1 MMKPENPN
9 LRTVE
14 SGPAVAAEPGPPHDL
29 QAKRKLAGAFLANR
43 QYTAAATQ
51 ARLATQLDSSGE
63 SDGLL
68 ATALFFGED
77 WAGAK
82 EAYAGALL
90 RAPEHGLAP
99 HWRRQ
104 MRLCEQYL
112 EVRPEV
118 EVTDPRFGRPDAT
131 NTAFP
136 KPIPDA
142 MQQVVP
148 LPFTRPSLMVLI
160 GRKIGRGAGML
171 VDGGLGLMTM
181 LIPDRAL
188 FGSTQRPRHTNWYV
202 QKKALAALRIRGNSL
217 ADLISVLKLAKTR
230 NNADRRNLFDAYA
243 PGARARLM
251 APGTRAPRTAGIYRQ
266 TDGCWT
272 DPESPTAGAS
282 YTLFGRNTDPAVTK
296 LDDES
301 TLMQPSPAEVA
312 RHLLHCDRGDGQLE
326 IPFFNHIGSWWIQFQ
341 NHDWVVA
348 GDPHPSE
355 VHMVPLGPDD
365 PRRERYGLEALPVPK
380 RVESPHQDL
389 ARQGVRARTNVVTSW
404 WDGSQIYGSGD
415 TDLQL
420 PSGEWVAC
428 GTLRTPSEAT
438 GEAGKGAHLDLPDG
452 FLPVDPATGVERT
465 GLVNRTWHL
474 GLSFLHTLFAK
485 EHNAIVDMLRSRY
498 PTMGEE
504 DLFQKARLI
513 NAAVMAKI
521 HTVEWTP
528 GVLPN
533 RILNDGMNGNWYGL
547 IANLFRHGKHRSA
560 LNDLIG
566 IQIRNREFGGVLGNP
581 TNKHGVEYT
590 LTQEFMAVYRLHS
603 LIKEKILFRS
613 VDGARQ
619 QEVSVAEMR
628 MRGATRLSRA
638 IGHENIAYSAGTT
651 HASQLTLNNFPR
663 SLTEISLPGFPV
675 LDLAMIDVLRDRED
689 GVPRF
694 NEFRRRW
701 GMPQFTSWS
710 DFTDDPDQI
719 ARLKRVYQQD
729 GCSDQEAI
737 DRVDLLVGTLGSAKR
752 PSGYGFGEELFT
764 LFILNATRRL
774 EADPFYT
781 IYYDAAH
788 YTQAGLDWV
797 DDVTLKDVL
806 LRHYSGLARTGL
818 ANVEN
823 AFEPW
828 DTDPAL
834 LNDPARHP
842 LMHGGVDPVLE

>member
-1 MMKPENPN
+1 MTLENPN

-14 SGPAVAAEPGPPHDL
+14 TGAVAAAEPSSSPDL
-29 QAKRKLAGAFLANR
+29 QAKRRLAHAFLAER

-51 ARLATQLDSSGE
+51 ARLASQLDTTGE

-68 ATALFFGED
+68 ATALYFGED
-77 WAGAK
+77 WAGAR
-82 EAYAGALL
+82 EAYSAALL
-90 RAPEHGLAP
+90 RSPEHAQAP
-99 HWRRQ
+99 HWRHQ
-104 MRLCEQYL
+104 VQVCQHYL
-112 EVRPEV
+112 GTRPDV
-118 EVTDPRFGRPDAT
+118 EVTDPRFGRPDAA
-131 NTAFP
+131 NSSFP

-142 MQQVVP
+142 MQQVVT
-148 LPFTRPSLMVLI
+148 LPFTRPSPMVLV
-160 GRKIGRGAGML
+160 GRKIGRGAGMII
-171 VDGGLGLMTM
+171 DGMLGLMTM

-188 FGSTQRPRHTNWYV
+188 FGSQQRPRHTNWYV
-202 QKKALAALRIRGNSL
+202 QKKALAALRIRDNSL

-230 NNADRRNLFDAYA
+230 RNADSRNLFDAYRN
-243 PGARARLM
+243 GARTTLM
-251 APGTRAPRTAGIYRQ
+251 APGTKPPRTAGIYRQ
-266 TDGCWT
+266 TDGTWT
-272 DPESPTAGAS
+272 DPSSPTAGAS
-282 YTLFGRNTDPAVTK
+282 FTLFGRNTDPEVTRI
-296 LDDES
+296 DDET

-312 RHLLHCDRGDGQLE
+312 RVLLHCDRPEGQLE

-348 GDPHPSE
+348 GDPHPTD
-355 VHMVPLGPDD
+355 VHMVPLGPND
-365 PRRERYGLEALPVPK
+365 PRRQRYGVEALPVPT
-380 RVESPHQDL
+380 RVDSPHKEL

-404 WDGSQIYGSGD
+404 WDGSQIYGSGE

-428 GTLRTPSEAT
+428 GTLRTTSERT
-438 GEAGKGAHLDLPDG
+438 GEQGKGAYLDLPNG
-452 FLPVDPATGVERT
+452 FLPINPATGVEMT

-504 DLFQKARLI
+504 DLFQKARLV

-547 IANLFRHGKHRSA
+547 IANLFRHGKHRAA

-566 IQIRNREFGGVLGNP
+566 IQIRNREFGGILGNIID
-581 TNKHGVEYT
+581 NHGVEYT
-590 LTQEFMAVYRLHS
+590 LTQEFMAVYRLHGFIRDS
-603 LIKEKILFRS
+603 ITFRS
-613 VDGARQ
+613 VDGTHR
-619 QEVSVAEMR
+619 QEVTVGEMR
-628 MRGATRLSRA
+628 MRGATTLARA

-651 HASQLTLNNFPR
+651 HAAQLTLNNYSR

-694 NEFRRRW
+694 NEFRRGW
-701 GMPQFTSWS
+701 GMPQFTTWT
-710 DFTDDPDQI
+710 DFSDDPQVI
-719 ARLKRVYQQD
+719 ARLKSVYQHD

-737 DRVDLLVGTLGSAKR
+737 DRVDLLVGTLGSSKR

-781 IYYDAAH
+781 TYYDAAH
-788 YTQAGLDWV
+788 YTEAGLDWV
-797 DDVTLKDVL
+797 DDATLKGVL
-806 LRHYSGLARTGL
+806 LRHYPGLASTGL

-828 DTDPAL
+828 DTDPTQ
-834 LNDPARHP
+834 LNDKSRHP
-842 LMHGGVDPVLE
+842 LMHGGVDPILE